1 MTLNDPTVLQQGVGA
16 LVVLEVDALARVPDY
31 VACSRILLWS
41 LAHELGQVLDIVR
54 CHCGDSLSKTGTESG
69 HDEPTSFG
77 IRQVHCHTPRYAN
90 LIKSKIG
97 IAGNDRSCGKVHS
110 LAHQVSPQAALLAL
124 QSCPDSL
131 NWPSALLHA
140 LGDTSNIIVHIRRN
154 VVLQQLLKLG
164 DDVCRSAL
172 LFGTTDIA
180 RGLDY
185 VRKLVCQ
192 VVL

>member
-16 LVVLEVDALARVPDY
+16 LIVVEVDALARVWDHVPR
-31 VACSRILLWS
+31 SRILLWS
-41 LAHELGQVLDIVR
+41 LAHELGQVLDVVR
-54 CHCGDSLSKTGTESG
+54 CHCGASLSKTGTESG

-77 IRQVHCHTPRYAN
+77 VRQVHCHTPRYPN

-97 IAGNDRSCGKVHS
+97 IASNDCPCGKVYP
-110 LAHQVSPQAALLAL
+110 LAHQVPSQAALLAL
-124 QSCPDSL
+124 QSCPDRL
-131 NWPSALLHA
+131 NWTSALLHA
-140 LGDTSNIIVHIRRN
+140 LGNTSNIVVHIRRN

-164 DDVCRSAL
+164 DDVRRSAL

-192 VVL
+192 IVL